1 MAEHMDTAFQELLK
15 NTKLRLLKMHREAN
29 AGHLGGN
36 FSCIDALMTL
46 HHKVMAQHDRFILS
60 KGHSAGA
67 LYATLWSQGKLSDTD
82 LATFSKDNSLLPG
95 HPSGRGIP
103 GLLFQ

>member
-1 MAEHMDTAFQELLK
+1 MDTAFQELLK

-46 HHKVMAQHDRFILS
+46 HHK
-60 KGHSAGA
+60 
-67 LYATLWSQGKLSDTD
+67 TD
-82 LATFSKDNSLLPG
+82 KARTMRCRQDYSWG
-95 HPSGRGIP
+95 GRTHK
-103 GLLFQ
+103 